1 LIQAGRVGVSFV
13 GFLPVGIGTLS
24 LSSKEEAT
32 VNNQKIT
39 QESSVDYTA
48 FWFGLS
54 GGIGA
59 SIELLDGFYLGSEY
73 RMIFFYSSL
82 SSKDAPDLSEIGFV
96 PISLNFLLSYRF

>member
-24 LSSKEEAT
+24 LTEKTEGTKE
-32 VNNQKIT
+32 
-39 QESSVDYTA
+39 ESSVGYTA

-59 SIELLDGFYLGSEY
+59 SVELLDGFYLGSEY